1 MRIKKRTQQL
11 IVEALAKGSKAEM
24 TIGID
29 LGDVWSHY
37 CTHVPVQTARCTG
50 KVYMFQSL
58 HRTLFE
64 GLVRRGSN
72 FIESIFPASTSPA
85 SDAKPWTIQ
94 GQPVCSTAMICR
106 F

>member
-1 MRIKKRTQQL
+1 MKKRTQQL

-37 CTHVPVQTARCTG
+37 CTHCQSKPLYARQ
-50 KVYMFQSL
+50 VYMFQSL

-64 GLVRRGSN
+64 GLVQRGSN
-72 FIESIFPASTSPA
+72 LIKSIFPASTTPA
-85 SDAKPWTIQ
+85 SEAKPWTIQ
-94 GQPVCSTAMICR
+94 ANQYAPPQ
-106 F
+106 